1 MHTYITL
8 EPQATLQ
15 MAFETENVKLPV
27 EGVERGVGTAFQNNH
42 KDSLRLR
49 YWVAHHEQKVVGV
62 IGVSPEYSDWWGAQY
77 WWIVSLY
84 TTPSYRRQGVARSL
98 LEHVRKVSI
107 EHKVQSVSLRVEVQ
121 NVNAQR
127 LYKKVG
133 FAIDNSHYV
142 MTVGRTPGG
151 TNITA

>member
-1 MHTYITL
+1 MIYFTQTQRTTQVRNRKREIANRRSGKRS
-8 EPQATLQ
+8 E
-15 MAFETENVKLPV
+15 
-27 EGVERGVGTAFQNNH
+27 
-42 KDSLRLR
+42 
-49 YWVAHHEQKVVGV
+49 VAYDEYKVVGV
-62 IGVSPEYSDWWGAQY
+62 IGVSPEYSDWWGTQY

-84 TTPSYRRQGVARSL
+84 TAPSYRRQGVARSL
-98 LEHVRKVSI
+98 LEYVRKVSI
-107 EHKVQSVSLRVEVQ
+107 EHKVQSLSLRVEVQ